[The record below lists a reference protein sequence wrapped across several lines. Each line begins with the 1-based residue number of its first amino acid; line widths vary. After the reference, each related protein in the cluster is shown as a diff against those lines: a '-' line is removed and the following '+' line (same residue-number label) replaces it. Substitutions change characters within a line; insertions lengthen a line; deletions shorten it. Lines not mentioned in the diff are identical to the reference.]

1 MSKKALIIGG
11 GPAGLT
17 CAYELLKNTDII
29 PVVIEQE
36 DFLGGISRT
45 ATYLGNK
52 MDMGGH
58 RFFTKNKKVSDLWV
72 ELLPLQGEPSKDDL
86 KNHITNKTY
95 IFGNPDPEKV
105 DDVMLVRNRVSRIYY
120 NDKFFDYPVTLS
132 FQTIKNMGFCKTWK
146 AGFIFLHTKFKK
158 LDESNLENFYIN
170 RFGKQLYEMFFE
182 SYTQKLWGVHPSK
195 ISSSWGAQRVK
206 GLSLSKAIKGLF
218 KKKSNETSLIEQFYY
233 PKYGPGHL
241 FEKLANKVIEMGGQI
256 LINKKLTKI
265 NLDNENRNIT
275 SVIILDTVNNNSEN
289 LSFDYY
295 ISSMPVKNLV
305 DSITNKIDE
314 KIRKIATE
322 LPYRDF
328 MTVGLLLNN
337 MKIKNQTKIPTQ
349 NNLIPDCWIYIQ
361 DKGVKVGRI
370 QVFNNWSPYMVKD
383 DNKVFVGMEYFATEN
398 DEMWNISDEDFI
410 NDAIDELVKLN
421 FIYSKSDV
429 DEKVLYR
436 VKKAYPAYFGSYENF
451 EDVKQFL
458 LSIDNLY
465 CIGRNGQHRYNNM
478 DHSMLTAMETVDAIL
493 NKVSKQSVWE
503 VNTEQEYHE
512 ETKK

>member
-1 MSKKALIIGG
+1 MESEDFFKQNKNVKYETVALSKLKPATYNPRKKLKPTDYMYQSLESSMRSFGLIDPIVVNSDYTII
-11 GPAGLT
+11 AGHQR
-17 CAYELLKNTDII
+17 YNILKN
-29 PVVIEQE
+29 
-36 DFLGGISRT
+36 
-45 ATYLGNK
+45 
-52 MDMGGH
+52 
-58 RFFTKNKKVSDLWV
+58 
-72 ELLPLQGEPSKDDL
+72 
-86 KNHITNKTY
+86 
-95 IFGNPDPEKV
+95 
-105 DDVMLVRNRVSRIYY
+105 
-120 NDKFFDYPVTLS
+120 
-132 FQTIKNMGFCKTWK
+132 
-146 AGFIFLHTKFKK
+146 
-158 LDESNLENFYIN
+158 
-170 RFGKQLYEMFFE
+170 
-182 SYTQKLWGVHPSK
+182 
-195 ISSSWGAQRVK
+195 
-206 GLSLSKAIKGLF
+206 
-218 KKKSNETSLIEQFYY
+218 
-233 PKYGPGHL
+233 
-241 FEKLANKVIEMGGQI
+241 NKVKEIG
-256 LINKKLTKI
+256 
-265 NLDNENRNIT
+265 
-275 SVIILDTVNNNSEN
+275 VIV
-289 LSFDYY
+289 
-295 ISSMPVKNLV
+295 V
-305 DSITNKIDE
+305 DLNKIDE